1 MVQGEGMV
9 VDDGQ
14 AMEAELQRLRRELDR
29 ARGELSAR
37 TAEVGEK
44 DRQLERYAAEL
55 SESIRAERARTHE
68 LARSYAATVR
78 ALANAVEARNAY
90 TGKHAERVAAY
101 GLEIAGALGLK
112 TGEQPEIEFGFLLH
126 DVGKVA
132 VPDAILFKPGPLAP
146 QEREVVESHPVR
158 GAEILHEITFLGAG
172 RDVVRH
178 HHERWDGA
186 GYPDGLAGKAI
197 PLAARVFA
205 VADVID
211 ALTSDRP
218 YRHAGTFAQARA
230 TIIAEAGGQFDP
242 GVVAAYAKVS
252 DEALAAIRDRL
263 G

>member
-1 MVQGEGMV
+1 MV

-14 AMEAELQRLRRELDR
+14 AAQAETQRLRRELDR
-29 ARGELSAR
+29 VRGELTAR
-37 TAEVGEK
+37 TMEVQE
-44 DRQLERYAAEL
+44 
-55 SESIRAERARTHE
+55 
-68 LARSYAATVR
+68 SYAATVR
-78 ALANAVEARNAY
+78 ALANAVEARDAY

-101 GLEIAGALGLK
+101 GLEIAGALGLE
-112 TGEQPEIEFGFLLH
+112 TNQQPEIEFGFLLH

-146 QEREVVESHPVR
+146 QERTVVEAHPAR
-158 GAEILHEITFLGAG
+158 GAEILREITFLGAA

-186 GYPDGLAGKAI
+186 GYPDGLAGEAI

-218 YRHAGTFAQARA
+218 YRHAGTFADARV
-230 TIIAEAGGQFDP
+230 TITAEAGGQFDP
-242 GVVAAYAKVS
+242 TVVEAYQKVS
-252 DEALAAIRDRL
+252 DEVLAAIHDRL
-263 G
+263 S